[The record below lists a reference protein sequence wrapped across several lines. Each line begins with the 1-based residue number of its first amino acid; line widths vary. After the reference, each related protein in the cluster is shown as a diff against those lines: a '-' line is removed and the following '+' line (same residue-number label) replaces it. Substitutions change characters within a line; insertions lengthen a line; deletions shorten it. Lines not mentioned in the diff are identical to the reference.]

1 MNIFRYLKRWTF
13 FQEKIL
19 AIFLCV
25 LLIIWVGAAYYLYS
39 SNSFPSSM
47 ETEPTNS
54 STTEPEPTP
63 PDQEEPVSSFIFS
76 PGSSKVGETVSFD
89 ASGSS
94 DPDGNLVGYAWSFG
108 DGSVGTGVNPSHSYA
123 LAGTY
128 TVSLT
133 VTDNDGLTGL
143 QVKTIIVSPSEPAVP
158 TNTFGVVVQYYSE
171 EESAAYY
178 PDMWTLIENIGAS
191 HISSS
196 ARRWAA
202 DEAAQHGIKCVF
214 SYTSPPTSPISMAE
228 YFRSSEAL
236 IAHLS
241 AYNISQYR
249 DHPGVFGHI
258 LTGEPW
264 GNYDFDPLNPDQ
276 ATLNLIAVLRSGVEY
291 IKSQDPTH
299 PVWVALNPAG
309 AYVEDSNEQYLLKR
323 KAWINL
329 FIDFCDILDYHY
341 YGIGDSGG
349 EWWRNSTEFREKLVE
364 MLDTVIIPGSKG
376 KPIIIGEMGCPSAP
390 GNDWQ
395 QKITEFNESQQAE
408 YFRIYGEETK
418 ARGIF
423 VYVFKLIDATSS
435 DNFGLFN
442 TENNGVTNVP
452 KLATSLVREY
462 LSIE

>member
-1 MNIFRYLKRWTF
+1 MFRHLERLKCLPLK
-13 FQEKIL
+13 KI
-19 AIFLCV
+19 AVFVIVF
-25 LLIIWVGAAYYLYS
+25 LLIVPVLAYYHHS
-39 SNSFPSSM
+39 SNSFPSTV
-47 ETEPTNS
+47 EAEPTNS
-54 STTEPEPTP
+54 STTESEPTP

-76 PGSSKVGETVSFD
+76 PGSSKAGETVSFD
-89 ASGSS
+89 ALGSS
-94 DPDGNLVGYAWSFG
+94 DPDGNIVGYAWSFG
-108 DGSVGTGVNPSHSYA
+108 DGSTGTGVNPSHSYA

-128 TVSLT
+128 TVSLA

-143 QVKTIIVSPSEPAVP
+143 QTKTIIVSPSEPTVP
-158 TNTFGVVVQYYSE
+158 TNTFGVVVQYYST

-178 PDMWTLIENIGAS
+178 PDMWTLIESIGAS
-191 HISSS
+191 HVSSS

-202 DEAAQHGIKCVF
+202 DEAAQHGIKCIF
-214 SYTSPPTSPISMAE
+214 SYTSPPTNPKSMAE
-228 YFRSSEAL
+228 YFASSEAL

-264 GNYDFDPLNPDQ
+264 GDYDFDPLNPDQ
-276 ATLNLIAVLRSGVEY
+276 ATLNLISVLRSGVEY

-309 AYVEDSNEQYLLKR
+309 AYVEDSAEQYLVKR

-341 YGIGDSGG
+341 YGIGSSGS
-349 EWWRNSTEFREKLVE
+349 EWWRNSTEFRQKLIE

-376 KPIIIGEMGCPSAP
+376 KPIIIGEMGCPSSQRY
-390 GNDWQ
+390 DWQ
-395 QKITEFNESQQAE
+395 QKIAEFNETQQAE
-408 YFRIYGEETK
+408 YFRIYGEETN

-423 VYVFKLIDATSS
+423 VYVFELIDAGPWE
-435 DNFGLFN
+435 NFGLFN
-442 TENNGVTNVP
+442 TENNGIQNIP
-452 KLATSLVREY
+452 KLAASLVREY

>member
-1 MNIFRYLKRWTF
+1 MNIFRCLKRGKF

-19 AIFLCV
+19 AIFVSV
-25 LLIIWVGAAYYLYS
+25 LLIIFVGAGYYLYN
-39 SNSFPSSM
+39 SNSFPSSVQAD
-47 ETEPTNS
+47 PTNS
-54 STTEPEPTP
+54 STTEPTP
-63 PDQEEPVSSFIFS
+63 PDQEEPVSSFVFS
-76 PGSSKVGETVSFD
+76 PGSSKAGEAVSFD
-89 ASGSS
+89 ALGSS
-94 DPDGNLVGYAWSFG
+94 DPDGNIVGYAWIFG
-108 DGSVGTGVNPSHSYA
+108 DGSTGTGVNPSHSYV
-123 LAGTY
+123 LAGSY

-143 QVKTIIVSPSEPAVP
+143 QTKTIIISPSEPTLP
-158 TNTFGVVVQYYSE
+158 TNTFGVVLQYYLPE
-171 EESAAYY
+171 ENDAYH
-178 PDMWTLIENIGAS
+178 PDMWTLIESLGAS

-202 DEAAQHGIKCVF
+202 DEAALHGIKCVF
-214 SYTSPPTSPISMAE
+214 SYTSPPTNPKSMAD
-228 YFRSSEAL
+228 YFGSSEAL

-241 AYNISQYR
+241 SYNISQYR
-249 DHPGVFGHI
+249 EHPGVFGHI

-264 GNYDFDPLNPDQ
+264 GDYNFDPLNPDQ
-276 ATLNLIAVLRSGVEY
+276 ATLNLISVLRSGVEY

-309 AYVEDSNEQYLLKR
+309 ASVEDSAGQYLIKR
-323 KAWINL
+323 KAWISL

-349 EWWRNSTEFREKLVE
+349 EWWRNSTEFRQKLVE

-390 GNDWQ
+390 STDWQ

-423 VYVFKLIDATSS
+423 VYVFKLIDATPW

-442 TENNGVTNVP
+442 TENNGVGNIP
-452 KLATSLVREY
+452 KLAASLVREY
-462 LSIE
+462 VSIE